1 MGSVPQILKAVR
13 YTKGMRAPC
22 CGDFVRLHSNVGRR
36 GFSIRTE
43 TQAPGD
49 TRATLHYNAVPEQE
63 EARLAEA
70 LKPAKVVV
78 QAVGRETIHYCPYC
92 GAKLGS

>member
-1 MGSVPQILKAVR
+1 VPGKQPP
-13 YTKGMRAPC
+13 GPC
-22 CGDFVRLHSNVGRR
+22 CDDFVRLHSNVGRR

-49 TRATLHYNAVPEQE
+49 TRATLHYNAVPPQE
-63 EARLAEA
+63 EERLADA
-70 LKPAKVVV
+70 LQSSKVVV
-78 QAVGRETIHYCPYC
+78 QAVGRETIRHCPFC